1 MIRRPPRS
9 TRTDTLFPYTTLF
22 RSAADLYLDLRGE
35 HLRDH
40 ERMRGSDMVKGLYD
54 DSEEIQAFRNH
65 RLQSTAELRAKL
77 GRVSA
82 GAYASLRSAQHSLDL
97 IHRETGNAPTTE
109 ATATREPTLRSF
121 PPTL

>member
-1 MIRRPPRS
+1 
-9 TRTDTLFPYTTLF
+9 
-22 RSAADLYLDLRGE
+22 
-35 HLRDH
+35 
-40 ERMRGSDMVKGLYD
+40 MRGSDIVKGLYD

-97 IHRETGNAPTTE
+97 IHRETGNALAKE
-109 ATATREPTLRSF
+109 ESARIEPTLRAFLASMQGRGGECGYDRAGCEGNW
-121 PPTL
+121 PIPSRLQIGRAPV